1 MSLGIPP
8 TTAGDDNPGDNVAG
22 EDIPSEELGPGEDI
36 PSEELGPD
44 GELGPAIDL
53 PKSMPLE
60 ENNFH
65 KFCVFPE
72 FSSMRR
78 ACAMWVCALLSQK

>member
-8 TTAGDDNPGDNVAG
+8 TTAGDDNPGDNVA
-22 EDIPSEELGPGEDI
+22 GEDI

-72 FSSMRR
+72 LSSMSR
-78 ACAMWVCALLSQK
+78 ACAMWVCALLSRK